1 LSSGRTPAKTAN
13 CSGWT
18 ASGIGPGGQIAPSS
32 PTAFATMAA
41 VAGASPVTI
50 TVRTPSPCNSLMSAA
65 ESGRGGSLSAMS
77 PASFMAVAVPAAT
90 ASTLKPF
97 ASSSFAAA
105 IAVGDGC
112 ARPMTMAEA
121 PFTIRCGRPVESVA
135 VASDIFSEMAFLAAA
150 ARMVPSTGSWPPF
163 GTRQRGQRQ
172 NVRLVEAGHRRTVVT
187 VNALRVSVPVLS
199 AHKTLIDAASSTAE
213 RRVGRT
219 PCFAKA
225 RAPSAAARVKVAGSA
240 TGIDASTAVRT
251 RGMTSSSGSLRIH
264 A

>member
-1 LSSGRTPAKTAN
+1 MDGVGDRPGRTDSSVEPHCFRHDGRSRRRIARHHHGAHAQSVQFADERRRVWARRIAESDES
-13 CSGWT
+13 CELHGRR
-18 ASGIGPGGQIAPSS
+18 GPGGDRQHSEALC
-32 PTAFATMAA
+32 FEF
-41 VAGASPVTI
+41 
-50 TVRTPSPCNSLMSAA
+50 VRRSHR
-65 ESGRGGSLSAMS
+65 GRRRLREADDHGGSALHN
-77 PASFMAVAVPAAT
+77 PLRAARRIRRGRLRHLLGDGLPRGRR
-90 ASTLKPF
+90 ANGSVDRVL
-97 ASSSFAAA
+97 AA
-105 IAVGDGC
+105 I
-112 ARPMTMAEA
+112 
-121 PFTIRCGRPVESVA
+121 
-135 VASDIFSEMAFLAAA
+135 
-150 ARMVPSTGSWPPF
+150 